1 MSVSQNQVAVNGGT
15 YLFVLANASTIN
27 AGNIN
32 TNSISTNT
40 INAAVGNISSLNVQ
54 NVSTT
59 YLEAS
64 TIYATEGTIDFLST
78 YTIELDGNYLTT
90 DRVGG
95 GGELLLNGFPIATT
109 NNISSIGDWALY
121 EAISTVKMNGNNLS
135 NANGLY
141 ASNASLTNSVTAPMG
156 SIRIF
161 NSSNITNSND
171 IMTNTLETTGGVTIG
186 GTLLVNNITNSNAI
200 NTISLGA
207 RSGTFST
214 LSVSSLNVSSI
225 VTPINPNLVLSSL
238 TVQTLS
244 GNSGSFST
252 LAVSSLTVSSIVT
265 PPNPNL
271 TLSSLT
277 TQTLSVTNSATFAN
291 GGTFNGTRPNFTT
304 GINTNGPNNFNYQ
317 SLDNI
322 RQVTGSNIDMFAI
335 DPSGTGGESMTIG
348 ADGGTYTAFYPTT
361 NIISRYGGG
370 GQINI
375 TAERPSLLVGVPSQN
390 VNITAKGGVGYYT
403 GVPVGGGINL
413 SAEAGGINLTTTTG
427 VLANGAIKQTAYT
440 FFNGI
445 YTVPGFAA
453 RSAGCSAE
461 YSGLTSPTLP
471 LYGCSFYSALISL
484 SLTAGV
490 TPASVSYPGVVF
502 LRGDNGTKVVNGF
515 YADTIN
521 NNLFYDLVIQ
531 SVTTPVLDTAARNIT
546 LNSGSNIN
554 LNPNS
559 AIGGQVLING
569 NPIGGGSIPQNLTVS
584 SIKAVSS
591 IISTLTVSTINGL
604 PYGGGGGGWVSTASS
619 ALNMNGY
626 DIEAFSLLNISTPFL
641 YLNGHTVTA
650 ITTSNA
656 VIDAK
661 QNIFFNSP
669 SNIYMSTQTVDFQQS
684 LLRGA
689 VYGQSLGNYKP
700 FQFIYEPPTAA
711 GQSAEFAIQAHP
723 QDAGVIYNLRYGVD
737 MAGGFGYLYCEWPG
751 YIVVPMKISGQ
762 VVYLGEGEG
771 VVANTNNYID
781 NNTKGSFTVSS
792 LTTTIKASDTL
803 IVGGT
808 TTNIFANSVL
818 NLSSGSYMD
827 TTVLGDITTYLGGV
841 YYVNATEAINLNSDG
856 AIQVNTA
863 TDMLLNAPS
872 SFTLTTN
879 NFQVT
884 EGGGAT
890 NIQLYNS
897 GGTEY
902 IDLFTGA
909 GENEILISQASGIT
923 IKSSTITNL
932 IANSGFRLT
941 QTGTGGTG
949 LLTVDASN
957 HLYWNGTLIA

>member
-1 MSVSQNQVAVNGGT
+1 MACLPNQTNINKDT
-15 YLFVLANASTIN
+15 YFFALANASTIN
-27 AGNIN
+27 A
-32 TNSISTNT
+32 NSISTNQLY
-40 INAAVGNISSLNVQ
+40 AKNISTTTLRSDAIDVDFLTADTASISSI
-54 NVSTT
+54 STT
-59 YLEAS
+59 S
-64 TIYATEGTIDFLST
+64 IQI
-78 YTIELDGNYLTT
+78 DGNFIDTAGAGFGA
-90 DRVGG
+90 V
-95 GGELLLNGFPIATT
+95 LLLNGQPIATL
-109 NNISSIGDWALY
+109 NNISSITDWSYYPAV
-121 EAISTVKMNGNNLS
+121 STIDAAGQNLS
-135 NANGLY
+135 NAKGLY
-141 ASNASLTNSVTAPMG
+141 ASNASLTNSITATMG

-200 NTISLGA
+200 NTISVGA

-214 LSVSSLNVSSI
+214 LSVSSL
-225 VTPINPNLVLSSL
+225 TTNPNQVLSSL
-238 TVQTLS
+238 TVQTLT
-244 GNSGSFST
+244 GVSGSFST
-252 LAVSSLTVSSIVT
+252 LLVSSLTVSSIVT
-265 PPNPNL
+265 PTNPNL

-322 RQVTGSNIDMFAI
+322 RVVTGSNIDMFAI
-335 DPSGTGGESMTIG
+335 DPSGTGGESMTLG

-403 GVPVGGGINL
+403 GVPVGGGISL
-413 SAEAGGINLTTTTG
+413 SAEAGGINLGTTTG
-427 VLANGAIKQTAYT
+427 VLANGAIRQTAYT

-461 YSGLTSPTLP
+461 YSGLTSPTIP

-521 NNLFYDLVIQ
+521 NNLFYDLIIQ
-531 SVTTPVLDTAARNIT
+531 SVTTPVLDTANRNIT
-546 LNSGSNIN
+546 LNSGNNIN
-554 LNPNS
+554 LNTNN
-559 AIGGQVLING
+559 GGLVYING
-569 NPIGGGSIPQNLTVS
+569 TPYSGGSSIQQNLTVS

-591 IISTLTVSTINGL
+591 IISSLTVSTINGLPYSGGGSIPQNLTVSSINAVSSIISSLTVSTINGL
-604 PYGGGGGGWVSTASS
+604 PYGGGGGGWVSTAAS

-626 DIEAFSLLNISTPFL
+626 DIVDPSVLNISTPFL

-661 QNIFFNSP
+661 QDIRFNSP
-669 SNIYMSTQTVDFQQS
+669 NNIYMSTQTVDFQAS

-711 GQSAEFAIQAHP
+711 GQSAEFSIQAHP

-737 MAGGFGYLYCEWPG
+737 LQGAFGYLYCEWPG
-751 YIVVPMKISGQ
+751 YIVVPMKIIGQ

-771 VVANTNNYID
+771 VVANTNNYIEL
-781 NNTKGSFTVSS
+781 NSKGPLTVS
-792 LTTTIKASDTL
+792 TL
-803 IVGGT
+803 
-808 TTNIFANSVL
+808 
-818 NLSSGSYMD
+818 Y
-827 TTVLGDITTYLGGV
+827 
-841 YYVNATEAINLNSDG
+841 
-856 AIQVNTA
+856 
-863 TDMLLNAPS
+863 
-872 SFTLTTN
+872 
-879 NFQVT
+879 
-884 EGGGAT
+884 T
-890 NIQLYNS
+890 NIQSQSNINLTALSTNITSVEVTRSLNGAYKPQPVFQQGATSGSGNNGNVSVTIPTPYTTSNS
-897 GGTEY
+897 YQVFVTHTNASPPNTSVVRNTSNAFTIYWTNAGGGTQPF
-902 IDLFTGA
+902 DWMTA
-909 GENEILISQASGIT
+909 GT
-923 IKSSTITNL
+923 
-932 IANSGFRLT
+932 
-941 QTGTGGTG
+941 
-949 LLTVDASN
+949 
-957 HLYWNGTLIA
+957 